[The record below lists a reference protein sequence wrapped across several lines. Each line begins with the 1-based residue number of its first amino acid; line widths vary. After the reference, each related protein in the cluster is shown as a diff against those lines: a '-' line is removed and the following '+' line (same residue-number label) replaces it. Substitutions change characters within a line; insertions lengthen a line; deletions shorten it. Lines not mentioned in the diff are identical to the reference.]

1 MSADPP
7 QSSVLCPVS
16 FTRVFSLSRTFQLVS
31 MKRAAAGVSMA
42 TDSVSMAP
50 SGAVPAE
57 VLAPRMGA
65 MAVEGAGGPAPAA
78 AKASPS
84 KKQKGGKKKKKKDP
98 NEPQK

>member
-1 MSADPP
+1 
-7 QSSVLCPVS
+7 
-16 FTRVFSLSRTFQLVS
+16 

>member
-1 MSADPP
+1 
-7 QSSVLCPVS
+7 
-16 FTRVFSLSRTFQLVS
+16 

-78 AKASPS
+78 AAKASPS